1 LVLPINPKII
11 IYIYQKQIHVFDIL
25 LTLSKEIVMS
35 NVSKIE
41 TVVFVYFSIKP
52 IPIAFKESLYDHLMS
67 NVWRA
72 RGGEV
77 EEAICLNGSF
87 GASKDFITDVR
98 YQFGENFD
106 QYEVE
111 DLAEL
116 IDEQISVWSSMA
128 NV

>member
-1 LVLPINPKII
+1 
-11 IYIYQKQIHVFDIL
+11 
-25 LTLSKEIVMS
+25 MS